1 MGYVTMLVSRSV
13 YLYMV
18 PPLRST
24 SEHFDILSRHVCI
37 YIIYLIYMYIYI
49 IMSIFIYIYGTPP
62 GTYLLPF
69 CTVFTVCK
77 ASPGKGFE
85 GRGYHIVLFVL

>member
-1 MGYVTMLVSRSV
+1 MLVSRSV
-13 YLYMV
+13 YLYGT
-18 PPLRST
+18 PLRST
-24 SEHFDILSRHVCI
+24 SEHFGILSLHVYINI
-37 YIIYLIYMYIYI
+37 YIYTMSIYIYI
-49 IMSIFIYIYGTPP
+49 YIHMVPP